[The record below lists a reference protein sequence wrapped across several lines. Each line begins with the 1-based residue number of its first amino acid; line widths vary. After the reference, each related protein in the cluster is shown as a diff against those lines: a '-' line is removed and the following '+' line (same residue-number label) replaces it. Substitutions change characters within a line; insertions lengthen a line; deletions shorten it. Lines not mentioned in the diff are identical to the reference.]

1 MFDSIKI
8 TALPNIGSNL
18 NFESLF
24 PVVDMNG
31 LPDTKKANLQI
42 LGNYILTNAGG
53 PNFVQAAQATL
64 AQSVTNAAQPNITS
78 VGTLTSVAVT
88 GNVNLG
94 YLNNITIYGGNNG
107 QYLQTDG
114 NGNLAWVSGGGSG
127 NGEVGGANSQIQFND
142 SGNFGGD
149 AALTWDAGNA
159 QLNTVKFA
167 ASSAIIYVD
176 AAVGN
181 LEANVVKTDN
191 YQYANGDPFT
201 GEYSNANVANYLLDY
216 TGNISAGYFIGN
228 GSQLTGITATAE
240 GAGPN
245 LSIQFNNNGVFD
257 GNSSLTYDLAN
268 STLVSTNLETDNL
281 NAIDATI
288 TGNVVGILS
297 LNAANINAN
306 YFNGDGSNLTNVVAT
321 SANVSNTANSV
332 AVANVVG
339 IGNIATIALDGN
351 GSHILYGNGVFAPVT
366 GGANIGNLEV
376 TGTTIGI
383 ANGASETTIVIGANS
398 SSLTLNTDS
407 GVPVVNLQ
415 VQSTDSQYYQE
426 ISDYTSGTWVVNGL
440 EGQLTI
446 NGYSPAFETFLN
458 DLGQYQS
465 YTITVNGSETTA
477 TNGYSYGG
485 GNATFYTLLPPGTD
499 PTNVSNIVF
508 NVVFSNKLLM
518 DPDDGTMGIYVG
530 QFTFDIESQRDV
542 RIRAGDDFS
551 ITAND
556 SFQMR
561 ANSSFQIATDYNNT
575 QQIWS
580 FGTDGNLTLP
590 TNTLAINYLNGS
602 PAFSNMVQWTTAP
615 VSNTSAGT
623 PGQAAYDSGG
633 NLFVCVDI
641 DTWAKFSGTTSW

>member
-31 LPDTKKANLQI
+31 SPDTKKANLQI

-245 LSIQFNNNGVFD
+245 LSIQFNNNSVFD
-257 GNSSLTYDLAN
+257 GNANLTYDVAN
-268 STLVSTNLETDNL
+268 STLVATNVRTDNL
-281 NAIDATI
+281 AAIDMTL
-288 TGNVVGILS
+288 TGNVAGVLS
-297 LNAANINAN
+297 LNVGNVNAN
-306 YFNGDGSNLTNVVAT
+306 YFNGDGTNITNVVAT
-321 SANVSNTANSV
+321 SANIANTANAV

-339 IGNIATIALDGN
+339 IGNIATIALDGSSSN
-351 GSHILYGNGVFAPVT
+351 ILYGNGVFAAAPNVSLTGDGGNLSNINAGNIVGTVANANLSQYLNVT
-366 GGANIGNLEV
+366 EVSNNFSYHVVLSAGPGDNSLHIDSGDNLQYDPAAGLLTAVRMDAQDFVGNLYYAYGYDVSNVAGIGN
-376 TGTTIGI
+376 I
-383 ANGASETTIVIGANS
+383 A
-398 SSLTLNTDS
+398 
-407 GVPVVNLQ
+407 
-415 VQSTDSQYYQE
+415 
-426 ISDYTSGTWVVNGL
+426 
-440 EGQLTI
+440 TI
-446 NGYSPAFETFLN
+446 NL
-458 DLGQYQS
+458 
-465 YTITVNGSETTA
+465 
-477 TNGYSYGG
+477 
-485 GNATFYTLLPPGTD
+485 
-499 PTNVSNIVF
+499 
-508 NVVFSNKLLM
+508 
-518 DPDDGTMGIYVG
+518 
-530 QFTFDIESQRDV
+530 
-542 RIRAGDDFS
+542 
-551 ITAND
+551 
-556 SFQMR
+556 
-561 ANSSFQIATDYNNT
+561 
-575 QQIWS
+575 
-580 FGTDGNLTLP
+580 DGNISNVLTGNGTFTALP
-590 TNTLAINYLNGS
+590 IIDANTVL
-602 PAFSNMVQWTTAP
+602 WTAVP
-615 VSNTSAGT
+615 VSNTSPGT
-623 PGQAAYDSGG
+623 PGQAAYDVGG
-633 NLFVCVDI
+633 NLFVCVATN
-641 DTWAKFSGTTSW
+641 TWSKFSGTTSW